1 MPANLFHRIFQRKRS
16 KIKQIGRYLSVY
28 LSNLCT
34 RHIPE
39 KLTPRGH
46 HDWPDKRR
54 SVYRLR
60 SDRRPLVQ
68 SSCSR
73 GPRVTWTRPRP
84 YRYQVLTAGSAPWF
98 VGRGLGEIAAARLV
112 LGSLLHSACA
122 T

>member
-1 MPANLFHRIFQRKRS
+1 MNLHNSPSERNACYQNGTTRS
-16 KIKQIGRYLSVY
+16 PRRCKVVFGRSLIW
-28 LSNLCT
+28 SNLCT

-73 GPRVTWTRPRP
+73 GPRVTWTRPPP
-84 YRYQVLTAGSAPWF
+84 YPYQILTAGSAPWV
-98 VGRGLGEIAAARLV
+98 VGRRLG
-112 LGSLLHSACA
+112 
-122 T
+122 